1 MKFDLNN
8 INTIIF
14 DLGGVVLNLDIPR
27 SANAF
32 AELANI
38 SAEEVFELFMSNPV
52 FLAFER
58 GEVNPEVFRDEI
70 RILLKRDLSDLEIDK
85 AWNSMLADLPTD
97 RLKVLAQ
104 LQDRF
109 ETIILS
115 NTNPIH
121 INSFNSIVDEATGG
135 QSIDNYFSTVYYSHL
150 LGMRKPDTEIF
161 EYVLNQHKLTPAS
174 TLFID
179 DMPANTTAA
188 STLGIQAW
196 HLTDQQDLITVFG
209 NE

>member
-1 MKFDLNN
+1 M
-8 INTIIF
+8 
-14 DLGGVVLNLDIPR
+14 LNLDIPG

-32 AELANI
+32 AELGHI
-38 SAEEVFELFMSNPV
+38 SAEEVFQLFMSNPV

-58 GEVNPEVFRDEI
+58 GEVTPEVFRDEI
-70 RILLKRDLSDLEIDK
+70 RALLKRDLTDLAIDK
-85 AWNSMLADLPTD
+85 AWNSMLLDVPTD
-97 RLKVLAQ
+97 RLKVLAK
-104 LQDRF
+104 LQDRY

-121 INSFNSIVDEATGG
+121 INSFNTIVDQATGG

-150 LGMRKPDTEIF
+150 LGMRKPDAEIF
-161 EYVLNQHKLTPAS
+161 EYVLNQQKLTPAS

-179 DMPANTTAA
+179 DMVANTTAA
-188 STLGIQAW
+188 STLGIQTL
-196 HLTDQQDLITVFG
+196 HLTDQRDLITVFG